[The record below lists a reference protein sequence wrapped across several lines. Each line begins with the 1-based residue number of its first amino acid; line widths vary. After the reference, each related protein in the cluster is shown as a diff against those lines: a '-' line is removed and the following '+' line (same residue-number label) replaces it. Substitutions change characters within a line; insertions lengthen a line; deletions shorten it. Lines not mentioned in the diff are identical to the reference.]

1 MGYEA
6 QYLSHDDIVM
16 CDAVKGETDDPPE
29 GKRRKGMSG
38 YRRGGRRERER
49 DDLLM
54 NKMGL
59 QGPREEEEE
68 EKGFDA

>member
-49 DDLLM
+49 EM
-54 NKMGL
+54 TC
-59 QGPREEEEE
+59 
-68 EKGFDA
+68 